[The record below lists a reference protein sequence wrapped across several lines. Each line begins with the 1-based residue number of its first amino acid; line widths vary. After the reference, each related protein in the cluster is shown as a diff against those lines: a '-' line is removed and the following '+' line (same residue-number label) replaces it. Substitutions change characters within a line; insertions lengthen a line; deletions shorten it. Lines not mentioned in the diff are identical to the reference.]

1 MNRGSGWDEYGD
13 PIVAAFT
20 GRISYVGAGRG
31 YGAPAIFEQGWPGE
45 MVYGH
50 TSQALVKAG
59 QTVRAG
65 QLIGRVGSTGN
76 STAPHLHFGWPNGTF
91 EAALAFLN
99 GGAVPKGGYANPAPV
114 LPAWAQNIMSAPNK
128 WAKGL
133 RSEEHTSELQ
143 SRGHLVCRLLLEKQN
158 HTQN

>member
-1 MNRGSGWDEYGD
+1 
-13 PIVAAFT
+13 
-20 GRISYVGAGRG
+20 
-31 YGAPAIFEQGWPGE
+31 

-114 LPAWAQNIMSAPNK
+114 LPAW
-128 WAKGL
+128 

-143 SRGHLVCRLLLEKQN
+143 SRGHLVCRLLLEKKKTHEN
-158 HTQN
+158 LTTHT

>member
-1 MNRGSGWDEYGD
+1 
-13 PIVAAFT
+13 
-20 GRISYVGAGRG
+20 
-31 YGAPAIFEQGWPGE
+31 

-133 RSEEHTSELQ
+133 LDGGAALNSGFGGLAQGMLNRSEERRVGTEGAGGS
-143 SRGHLVCRLLLEKQN
+143 
-158 HTQN
+158 